1 MDDIQLIK
9 LYSPHLFWDTD
20 RDTLDFGSHKNYII
34 KQVLEYGYDSD
45 WKLLKEYY
53 GIEEIRNTAMNL
65 RSLDK
70 KAAYFIASITNTNI
84 QDFRCYT
91 LIQSKNTL
99 WNY

>member
-1 MDDIQLIK
+1 MFNNKSIE

-20 RDTLDFGSHKNYII
+20 RNALDLGAHKNYII

-45 WKLLKEYY
+45 WKLLKEHY
-53 GIEEIRNTAMNL
+53 GIEEIKLTAMNL
-65 RSLDK
+65 RSLEK
-70 KAAYFIASITNTNI
+70 KAAFFIATITNTNI